1 VAADKQLLAS
11 SPIGKPN
18 GAFFFVQTG
27 DTKMYSS
34 KLERLKRDSNE
45 LKNYMK
51 RVEKEG
57 NQELAYKLRKK
68 YEYLSTRIDELKD
81 IHTS

>member
-1 VAADKQLLAS
+1 
-11 SPIGKPN
+11 
-18 GAFFFVQTG
+18 
-27 DTKMYSS
+27 MYSS

-68 YEYLSTRIDELKD
+68 YEYLSTRIDEIRD